1 MNKKTRHQKILDIIE
16 RQDVDR
22 QETLLVLLRDE
33 GFSVTQATVS
43 RDIKELMLIKVPTD
57 NNKYRYAFSA
67 DQGPLISQSRIARIF
82 QETVLRIDASANIIV
97 IRTMVGGAQ
106 PIAHA
111 IDVSKWPQ
119 ILGTVAGDDTIF
131 VVVAPPEAV
140 NEVIGEFKK
149 LMG

>member
-1 MNKKTRHQKILDIIE
+1 MKTARHARIREIIE
-16 RQDVDR
+16 KQVVET
-22 QETLLVLLRDE
+22 QEELATALKKQ
-33 GFSVTQATVS
+33 GFDVTQATVS
-43 RDIKELMLIKVPTD
+43 RDIKELMLIKIPTD

-131 VVVAPPEAV
+131 VVVAPSEAV

>member
-1 MNKKTRHQKILDIIE
+1 MKTARHARIREIIE
-16 RQDVDR
+16 KQVVET
-22 QETLLVLLRDE
+22 QEELATALKKQ
-33 GFSVTQATVS
+33 GFDVTQATVS
-43 RDIKELMLIKVPTD
+43 RDIKELMLIKIPTD

-119 ILGTVAGDDTIF
+119 ILGTDAGDDTIF

-149 LMG
+149 QMG

>member
-1 MNKKTRHQKILDIIE
+1 MKTARHARIREIIE
-16 RQDVDR
+16 KQVVET
-22 QETLLVLLRDE
+22 QEELATALKKQ
-33 GFSVTQATVS
+33 GFDVTQATVS

-140 NEVIGEFKK
+140 NEVIKKKKK

>member
-1 MNKKTRHQKILDIIE
+1 MKTARHARIREIIE
-16 RQDVDR
+16 KQVVET
-22 QETLLVLLRDE
+22 QEELATALKKQ
-33 GFSVTQATVS
+33 GFDVTQATVS

-119 ILGTVAGDDTIF
+119 ILCTVAGDDTIF

>member
-1 MNKKTRHQKILDIIE
+1 MKTARHARIREIIE
-16 RQDVDR
+16 KQVVET
-22 QETLLVLLRDE
+22 QEELATALKKQ
-33 GFSVTQATVS
+33 GFDVTQATVS
-43 RDIKELMLIKVPTD
+43 RDIKELMLIKIPTD

-111 IDVSKWPQ
+111 IDVSKWPK

>member
-1 MNKKTRHQKILDIIE
+1 
-16 RQDVDR
+16 
-22 QETLLVLLRDE
+22 
-33 GFSVTQATVS
+33 
-43 RDIKELMLIKVPTD
+43 
-57 NNKYRYAFSA
+57 
-67 DQGPLISQSRIARIF
+67 
-82 QETVLRIDASANIIV
+82 
-97 IRTMVGGAQ
+97 MVGGAQ

>member
-1 MNKKTRHQKILDIIE
+1 MRTARHARIREIIE
-16 RQDVDR
+16 KQVVET
-22 QETLLVLLRDE
+22 QEELATALKKQ
-33 GFSVTQATVS
+33 GFDVTQATVS
-43 RDIKELMLIKVPTD
+43 RDIKELMLIKIPTD

>member
-1 MNKKTRHQKILDIIE
+1 MKTARHARIREIIE
-16 RQDVDR
+16 KQVVET
-22 QETLLVLLRDE
+22 QEELATALKKQ
-33 GFSVTQATVS
+33 GFDVTQATVS
-43 RDIKELMLIKVPTD
+43 RDIKELMLIKIPTD

>member
-1 MNKKTRHQKILDIIE
+1 MKTARHARIREIIE
-16 RQDVDR
+16 KQVVET
-22 QETLLVLLRDE
+22 QEELATALKKQ
-33 GFSVTQATVS
+33 GFDVTQATVS

>member
-1 MNKKTRHQKILDIIE
+1 MKTARHARIREIIE
-16 RQDVDR
+16 TQVVET
-22 QETLLVLLRDE
+22 QEELATALKKQ
-33 GFSVTQATVS
+33 GFDVTQATVS
-43 RDIKELMLIKVPTD
+43 RDIKELMLIKIPTEK
-57 NNKYRYAFSA
+57 NKYRYAFSA

-97 IRTMVGGAQ
+97 IRTMIGGAQ

-131 VVVAPPEAV
+131 VVVNPPEAV

>member
-1 MNKKTRHQKILDIIE
+1 MKTARHARIREIIE
-16 RQDVDR
+16 KQVVET
-22 QETLLVLLRDE
+22 QEELATALKKQ
-33 GFSVTQATVS
+33 GFDVTQATVS
-43 RDIKELMLIKVPTD
+43 RDIKELMLIKIPTD

-111 IDVSKWPQ
+111 IDVSKLPQ

-140 NEVIGEFKK
+140 NEVIKKKKK
-149 LMG
+149 LIG

>member
-1 MNKKTRHQKILDIIE
+1 MKTARHARIREIIE
-16 RQDVDR
+16 KQVVET
-22 QETLLVLLRDE
+22 QEELAAALKKQ
-33 GFSVTQATVS
+33 GFDVTQATVS

>member
-1 MNKKTRHQKILDIIE
+1 MKTARHARIREIIE
-16 RQDVDR
+16 KQVVET
-22 QETLLVLLRDE
+22 QEELAAALKKQ
-33 GFSVTQATVS
+33 GFDVTQATVS
-43 RDIKELMLIKVPTD
+43 RDIKELMLIKIPTD

-67 DQGPLISQSRIARIF
+67 DHGPVISQSRIARIF

-131 VVVAPPEAV
+131 VVVTPPEAV
-140 NEVIGEFKK
+140 DKVIGEFKK

>member
-1 MNKKTRHQKILDIIE
+1 MKTARHARIREIIE
-16 RQDVDR
+16 KQVVET
-22 QETLLVLLRDE
+22 QEELAAALKKQ
-33 GFSVTQATVS
+33 GFDVTQATVS
-43 RDIKELMLIKVPTD
+43 RDIKELMLIKIPTD

-119 ILGTVAGDDTIF
+119 ILGTVASDDTIF